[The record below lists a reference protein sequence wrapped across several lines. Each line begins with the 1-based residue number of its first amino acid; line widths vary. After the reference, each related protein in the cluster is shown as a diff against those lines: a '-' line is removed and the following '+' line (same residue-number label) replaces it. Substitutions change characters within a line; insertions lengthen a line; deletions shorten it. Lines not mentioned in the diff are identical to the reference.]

1 MYRLD
6 MKPDLC
12 DNAVASLPRGRRR
25 EVLSNALLWLLD
37 KQWISIKMHTGRC
50 FTVCRGSGMGL
61 VHSSGVCD
69 AALFVLVE
77 QSWATK
83 VEVQPAF
90 AIHAYYRFQYDIW
103 ILAGHRSLA
112 RRFISRFRDLASRVF
127 ESELVECSAHLVEMI
142 GVITTIEGNRIH
154 TEPRQKYKG
163 TPLSQQSAHP
173 LKVHLRLPAVYM
185 RVEVDLCLTDQ
196 RREHVRSEFV
206 KRFST
211 KLCFKSSVGFID
223 QCSFCIKNEVEEKRK
238 NMC

>member
-1 MYRLD
+1 M
-6 MKPDLC
+6 
-12 DNAVASLPRGRRR
+12 PRERHGTCSQQRS
-25 EVLSNALLWLLD
+25 V
-37 KQWISIKMHTGRC
+37 RC
-50 FTVCRGSGMGL
+50 CFAFL
-61 VHSSGVCD
+61 
-69 AALFVLVE
+69 AE

-196 RREHVRSEFV
+196 RREHVRSEFD
-206 KRFST
+206 KRFFN
-211 KLCFKSSVGFID
+211 KAMLQK
-223 QCSFCIKNEVEEKRK
+223 QCWIH
-238 NMC
+238 